1 MLEESYGAKYS
12 ALLSL
17 ANATDCVM
25 PVGFAIPLYCS
36 LHEVTDKQWNS
47 LLASIQKVGPLV
59 AIRSS
64 AIMDPGTQDRTY
76 AGLFPSFTR
85 VSTADTEH
93 VKQCIQAVHR
103 KGSVATIVQRMVEA
117 KVSGIAFS
125 RDPDRSDCSLV
136 MIGTVDL
143 EYHLVN
149 RDTLEMDWPKQEP
162 GYIQKMVVRA
172 VLKIEKHFGY
182 PVDVDWAVDADGQ
195 LYILRVRPLKYK
207 DAEKTIGH

>member
-1 MLEESYGAKYS
+1 MIESYGAKYT

-17 ANATDCVM
+17 ANATDCVI
-25 PVGFAIPLYCS
+25 PSGFAIPLYCS
-36 LHEVTDKQWNS
+36 LDEVTDKQWES

-64 AIMDPGTQDRTY
+64 AVMDPDTLDGY
-76 AGLFPSFTR
+76 ASLFPSFTR

-117 KVSGIAFS
+117 KVSGKAFS
-125 RDPDRSDCSLV
+125 RDPDRGDCSLV
-136 MIGTVDL
+136 MTGTVDL

-149 RDTLEMDWPKQEP
+149 RDTLEVGLLKQEP
-162 GYIQKMVVRA
+162 GYAQKRVARE

-182 PVDVDWAVDADGQ
+182 PVDVDWAMDADGQ
-195 LYILRVRPLKYK
+195 LYILRVRPIKQQNI
-207 DAEKTIGH
+207 DRGDT